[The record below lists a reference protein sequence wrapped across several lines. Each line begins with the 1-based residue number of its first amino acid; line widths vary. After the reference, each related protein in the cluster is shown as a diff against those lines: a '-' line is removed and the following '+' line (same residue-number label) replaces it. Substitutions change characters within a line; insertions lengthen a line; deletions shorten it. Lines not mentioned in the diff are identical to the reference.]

1 MTMADGHAR
10 SVFLCEADS
19 PEPVHPHLPDGLV
32 HLNQGSA
39 RFGKGR
45 IINILAF
52 VDQVDGLCR
61 NYSRQRAYASDGQ
74 LQEQVCA
81 GPGPALLVMKTE
93 HRAGV
98 GARRS

>member
-1 MTMADGHAR
+1 MATHVLCSFAR
-10 SVFLCEADS
+10 PTPPSRFTRIS
-19 PEPVHPHLPDGLV
+19 DGLV

-45 IINILAF
+45 IINIFAF

-61 NYSRQRAYASDGQ
+61 NYSRQRAYESDGQ